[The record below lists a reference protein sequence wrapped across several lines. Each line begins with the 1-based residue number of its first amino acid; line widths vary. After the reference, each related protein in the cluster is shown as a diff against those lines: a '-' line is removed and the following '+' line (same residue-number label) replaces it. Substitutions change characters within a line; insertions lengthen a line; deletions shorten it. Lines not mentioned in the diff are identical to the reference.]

1 VEAFFDESR
10 ELNGFMNICHSGDT
24 LSVSGLA
31 QLASATSESF
41 KSTLCGPLP
50 ANVKHIN
57 IDLSETGYVD
67 CAGLGALVALKNC
80 ASRRDGSVA
89 IRLLNPTP
97 PVRRIFKLTRMDR
110 VFPFHR
116 D

>member
-1 VEAFFDESR
+1 
-10 ELNGFMNICHSGDT
+10 MNICHLGDT
-24 LSVSGLA
+24 LNVSGLA
-31 QLASATSESF
+31 QLGSADSQSF
-41 KSTLCGPLP
+41 RSTLCGALP
-50 ANVKHIN
+50 SGVKHIN

-80 ASRRDGSVA
+80 VDRHNGPVA
-89 IRLLNPTP
+89 IRLFNPTP

-116 D
+116 E